1 MRRGGRGAEGAHDG
15 AVVFVEKVD
24 AVGASGIPAGG
35 PGLVVFEGE
44 AVALGRG
51 HFSGLDEFI
60 FGGGEIVAG
69 DDAFFAEQHGAAGA
83 GSAGELH
90 ERGEIKLV
98 AAQRA
103 LADNEVVEQARL
115 EPRGDVATQDGV
127 FAVIDAGGEAEAA
140 EELSEIINEVA
151 ENVTTVYNSMLFSW
165 YAENST
171 RLSYAEEAREEFGPS
186 EEVLGDLHLGQYLAA
201 RETAQSFIDSLV
213 SSL

>member
-1 MRRGGRGAEGAHDG
+1 MSNDYTVLLTGSDKEAYISQRFPTRKEACIPDPCTCSSPDTVSAELIALCSELSSRFENKKRDNGD
-15 AVVFVEKVD
+15 VFIVL
-24 AVGASGIPAGG
+24 GG
-35 PGLVVFEGE
+35 PDDQVRES
-44 AVALGRG
+44 ASSALMAA
-51 HFSGLDEFI
+51 HSDELPNDWRY
-60 FGGGEIVAG
+60 EVCSLTC
-69 DDAFFAEQHGAAGA
+69 DAI
-83 GSAGELH
+83 S
-90 ERGEIKLV
+90 
-98 AAQRA
+98 
-103 LADNEVVEQARL
+103 
-115 EPRGDVATQDGV
+115 
-127 FAVIDAGGEAEAA
+127 EAEEA